1 MSYRLKIKG
10 VRQMKNA
17 FTIDTEEWFHANYE
31 DNLFS
36 NTKQN
41 ISLIEKEVDKLLEL
55 FDSNNV
61 KATFFVLGFVAEQ
74 HPTLIKKIAKLGH
87 EISSHGYGHQL
98 VYKQTPKEFLEDVYK
113 SKNLLEQLIGQ
124 PIWGYRAP
132 SWSITEDSLWAL
144 DILDGLGFSY
154 TSSIFPTRNFLYGI
168 PYAPRFSHDCNIYG
182 KKELSIINIPPTTI
196 KIKAGN
202 KNIPFSG
209 GAYFRL
215 LPEQLIKHFSRLV
228 NEKEHQPVIYYLH
241 PREIDLSQPHLKLN
255 FRDNMIHYF
264 GIRGCEKKLIRI
276 LSEFE
281 FCTMKDIEEMQLWR
295 KK

>member
-1 MSYRLKIKG
+1 
-10 VRQMKNA
+10 MKNA

-36 NTKQN
+36 NTKQK

-55 FDSNNV
+55 FDSNNM

-74 HPTLIKKIAKLGH
+74 HPALIKKVANLGH
-87 EISSHGYGHQL
+87 EIASHGYGHQL
-98 VYKQTPKEFLEDVYK
+98 VYKQTSAEFREDVYK
-113 SKNLLEQLIGQ
+113 SKNILEQLIGQ

-144 DILDGLGFSY
+144 DILNGLGFSY
-154 TSSIFPTRNFLYGI
+154 TSSIFPTQNFLYGI

-182 KKELSIINIPPTTI
+182 KKDLSLINIPPTTI
-196 KIKAGN
+196 KMKVGN

-215 LPEQLIKHFSRLV
+215 LPEQLIKHFSHFV

-241 PREIDLSQPHLKLN
+241 PRELDLSQPHLKLN
-255 FRDNMIHYF
+255 FRDNMIHYY
-264 GIRGCEKKLIRI
+264 GIRGCEKKLVHI
-276 LSEFE
+276 LREFE
-281 FCTMKDIEEMQLWR
+281 FCTMKDIEEMQLW
-295 KK
+295 KKN